1 MAKLIL
7 NGATSGSI
15 SIESPAVSGTTTL
28 TLPATTGT
36 IVTGTTPSGTIVGT
50 TDTQTLTNKT
60 LGAGTVMP
68 TGSVLQVVSTTK
80 TDTFTTSSTSPVDIT
95 GLSVSITPSS
105 SSNKILITG
114 SVCYGE
120 STTTPYL
127 MGFLLVRNSTNICIA
142 DAAGSRSR
150 WTFGG
155 QGVYSTDNNVFA
167 PINFLD
173 SPATTSATTYKIQVQ
188 AESPQTIYINR
199 GGESDGDVAIT
210 GRFTST
216 ITVMEIK
223 G

>member
-1 MAKLIL
+1 LAKLIL
-7 NGATSGSI
+7 SGSTSGSVTL
-15 SIESPAVSGTTTL
+15 ESPAVSGTTTL
-28 TLPATTGT
+28 TLPTTTGT
-36 IVTGTTPSGTIVGT
+36 VLTSASNTGFP
-50 TDTQTLTNKT
+50 
-60 LGAGTVMP
+60 A
-68 TGSVLQVVSTTK
+68 GSVLQVVSTTK
-80 TDTFTTSSTSPVDIT
+80 TNTFTTTSTSPVDIT
-95 GLSVSITPSS
+95 GLSVSITPSN

-114 SVCYGE
+114 SVCYGL
-120 STTTPYL
+120 SSTTPYL

-155 QGVYSTDNNVFA
+155 QGIYSTDNNVFA

-188 AESPQTIYINR
+188 AESPTTIYINR

>member
-7 NGATSGSI
+7 SGSTSGSVTL
-15 SIESPAVSGTTTL
+15 ESPAVSGTTTL
-28 TLPATTGT
+28 TLPTTTGT
-36 IVTGTTPSGTIVGT
+36 VLTSASNTGFP
-50 TDTQTLTNKT
+50 
-60 LGAGTVMP
+60 A
-68 TGSVLQVVSTTK
+68 GSVLQVVSTTK
-80 TDTFTTSSTSPVDIT
+80 TNTFTTTSTSPVDIT
-95 GLSVSITPSS
+95 GLSVSITPSN

-114 SVCYGE
+114 SVCYGL
-120 STTTPYL
+120 SSTTPYL

-155 QGVYSTDNNVFA
+155 QGIYSTDNNVFA

-188 AESPQTIYINR
+188 AESPTTIYINR